1 MSTYHYTAKLF
12 IGKEVVNSQEGN
24 DETALYEWMLA
35 EAQTLLG
42 DVHGE
47 VIDNSTHKVVQR
59 FRKAPP
65 D

>member
-1 MSTYHYTAKLF
+1 MAAYRYTAKLY
-12 IGKEVVNSQEGN
+12 IGNGLVGSQEGN

-35 EAQTLLG
+35 QAQSLLG

-47 VIDNSTHKVVQR
+47 VIENKTGKIVQR
-59 FRKAPP
+59 FRKSPP